1 MGFRQ
6 ADKRPI
12 SQWIFIPAIT
22 RVIDGSVMKV
32 NIQIARILPTRKSFR
47 SNYFLFNP

>member
-6 ADKRPI
+6 ADKRPVDI
-12 SQWIFIPAIT
+12 HPSYHA
-22 RVIDGSVMKV
+22 RVIDDSVMKV
-32 NIQIARILPTRKSFR
+32 NIQIARILPTRKSFQ